1 MSGDNLGVQAGEW
14 SIPAPYT
21 ISHISDWKY
30 PCVRPESSADDYMC
44 WTEEILYVRWL
55 SSQYDG
61 SAQPQLATR
70 SYDDRRLTHNAFDIM
85 HIFSDIQQN
94 GLDRSKNIPVCA
106 GGVEIS
112 GTTRLSKKRWAV
124 VACNY
129 NQPGEFWSFEAVCAH
144 RCQSQSD
151 WCSEWDVGGVGVCWW
166 ADQQTRARSLW
177 KRSCQWSCLL
187 WLMLQ
192 RQSRGT
198 AAGSVDCS
206 AQRCVLP
213 FTLTSNQP
221 CALRLPCADWTSTQI
236 PSFFHPLSKNPNT
249 LRSCSEGATENGS
262 H

>member
-1 MSGDNLGVQAGEW
+1 
-14 SIPAPYT
+14 
-21 ISHISDWKY
+21 
-30 PCVRPESSADDYMC
+30 MC
-44 WTEEILYVRWL
+44 WTGNTVHPLTVISVWRL
-55 SSQYDG
+55 G
-61 SAQPQLATR
+61 TTSARNPM
-70 SYDDRRLTHNAFDIM
+70 SYDDRSLTHNAFDIM

-94 GLDRSKNIPVCA
+94 GLDRSKNIAVCA

-112 GTTRLSKKRWAV
+112 GTARLSKKHWAV

-151 WCSEWDVGGVGVCWW
+151 WCSEWDV
-166 ADQQTRARSLW
+166 ADQQTRVRSLW

-198 AAGSVDCS
+198 VASSVDCS
-206 AQRCVLP
+206 AQCCVLP
-213 FTLTSNQP
+213 FTMR
-221 CALRLPCADWTSTQI
+221 AASTVCWLDR
-236 PSFFHPLSKNPNT
+236 HPNTFLFSPITETPNT
-249 LRSCSEGATENGS
+249 LRSRSDGAAENGS